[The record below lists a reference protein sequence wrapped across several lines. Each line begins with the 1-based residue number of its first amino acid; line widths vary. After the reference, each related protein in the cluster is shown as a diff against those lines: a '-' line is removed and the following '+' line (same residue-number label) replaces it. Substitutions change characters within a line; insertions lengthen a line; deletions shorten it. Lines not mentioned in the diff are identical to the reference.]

1 MFKYDMF
8 KGHNVIGIQGP
19 ANSGKDTFADMYSSQ
34 FSVIKRSMSTQ
45 LYIEISDCFDVDIS
59 ILKDRST
66 KEMDIAELDIDK
78 CKDPLFKKLLKEI
91 FPNRKLFSSRVILEL
106 YGTEY
111 RRNQDT
117 AYWCKFV
124 FKNDNKR
131 IIVPD
136 IRFIDERQKCDT
148 AIVLRCPGQEIIRD
162 HSSDLLWRD
171 SEDPVIWNFYR
182 FNHIGNRFYIQGT

>member
-1 MFKYDMF
+1 MFKNDIF
-8 KGHNVIGIQGP
+8 KGYNIIGIQGP

-34 FSVIKRSMSTQ
+34 FSVLKRNMSTQ
-45 LYIEISDCFDVDIS
+45 LYVEVCECFNVTS
-59 ILKDRST
+59 AVLKNRET
-66 KEMDIAELDIDK
+66 KEKPIEQLHIDN
-78 CKDPLFKKLLKEI
+78 CKDPLFKKILIEYFPNNEI
-91 FPNRKLFSSRVILEL
+91 FSPRVILEL

-117 AYWCKFV
+117 EYWHKFV
-124 FKNDNKR
+124 FKNDGKR

-136 IRFIDERQKCDT
+136 IRYMDERNRCDT

-171 SEDPVIWNFYR
+171 SSDPVIWNFHK
-182 FNHIGNRFYIQGT
+182 FDHIGNRFYIQGV